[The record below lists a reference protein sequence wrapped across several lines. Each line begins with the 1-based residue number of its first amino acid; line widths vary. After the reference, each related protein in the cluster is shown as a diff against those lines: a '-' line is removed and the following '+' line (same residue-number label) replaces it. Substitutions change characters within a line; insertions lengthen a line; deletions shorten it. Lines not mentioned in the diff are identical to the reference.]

1 MVSFSMI
8 TGRPR
13 QLNVSR
19 RNRVSFL
26 SRLRGSKKK
35 GTSLEPD
42 EAAPEIGEDRL
53 EGTNPAVF
61 PQLIGYI
68 PRFPE
73 PPPYTKVRTRGKTE
87 KAFDR
92 VFLAQELRG
101 RTGLEIAQA
110 GGRHLNPGER
120 WQNSDAVWAMEF
132 SKDGKYLA
140 AGSHDHVIRV
150 WAVIAT
156 EEDRHAA
163 ENQER
168 PPIPD
173 ELRARLSAPVFK
185 TLSVQEYGDHKAT
198 ILDLSWSKVFL
209 IRGQTEGTESADA
222 FCRTISYSRPPWTR
236 RFDCGM

>member
-1 MVSFSMI
+1 VFSH
-8 TGRPR
+8 
-13 QLNVSR
+13 

-26 SRLRGSKKK
+26 SRFRGSKKK
-35 GTSLEPD
+35 GASLEPD
-42 EAAPEIGEDRL
+42 EAAPEVGEDRA
-53 EGTNPAVF
+53 EGTKATAF
-61 PQLIGYI
+61 PQPIGYI

-73 PPPYTKVRTRGKTE
+73 PPPYIKVRGRGKTE

-110 GGRHLNPGER
+110 GGRRPNPGER
-120 WQNSDAVWAMEF
+120 WQNSDAIWAMEF

-168 PPIPD
+168 PLIPD
-173 ELRARLSAPVFK
+173 ELRTRLNAPVFR
-185 TLSVQEYGDHKAT
+185 TLSIQEYGGHKAT
-198 ILDLSWSKVFL
+198 ILDLSWSKVS
-209 IRGQTEGTESADA
+209 RSSRTEGTEM
-222 FCRTISYSRPPWTR
+222 R
-236 RFDCGM
+236 